1 MRNEHKNWALTRKP
15 PETPI
20 TSKTLLDWT
29 FYNQGA
35 QTLVEGI
42 VVEGK
47 NTENEFS
54 VQNSKALEEIIYDNT
69 GPAL

>member
-1 MRNEHKNWALTRKP
+1 MNIKTGLWRENPLKHLSQVRLCLTGP
-15 PETPI
+15 FTI
-20 TSKTLLDWT
+20 
-29 FYNQGA
+29 QGA